1 MSATITTTTSPHPF
15 TAGLDHGLLR
25 YQRCDDCGRAQTLTR
40 LACAHCGSEHL
51 AWHAATGHG
60 IVVAASVV
68 NRAPSDAF
76 RPLVP
81 YTLVLVELDEG
92 PRVMGHAM
100 PGTGIGDNVKA
111 GTFAHEKRSL
121 LRFAPTRH

>member
-1 MSATITTTTSPHPF
+1 MTTTATHPY
-15 TAGLDHGLLR
+15 TDGLAQGLLR

-51 AWHAATGHG
+51 AWHEAQGRGT
-60 IVVAASVV
+60 VVAASVV
-68 NRAPSDAF
+68 SRAPSDAF

-100 PGTGIGDNVKA
+100 PGTTIGDHVKA

-121 LRFAPTRH
+121 LRFSPAAH

>member
-1 MSATITTTTSPHPF
+1 MSAPTTHPF
-15 TAGLDHGLLR
+15 TDGLAHGLLR
-25 YQRCDDCGRAQTLTR
+25 YQRCEDCGRAQTLTR
-40 LACAHCGSEHL
+40 LACAQCGSERL
-51 AWHAATGHG
+51 AWHDAQGSGT
-60 IVVAASVV
+60 VVAASVV
-68 NRAPSDAF
+68 SRAPSDAF

-100 PGTGIGDNVKA
+100 PGTTIGAHVKA

-121 LRFAPTRH
+121 LRFAPTAA